1 MSPDRQRALDA
12 LRQAQKNLTFWRKN
26 NGLLTA
32 GVRIMWAQNDVK
44 DALDRYWGVISRE
57 ELLARHEALHEHHRG
72 ILFMDELDQA
82 KPRVKRQIYKVALT
96 RSLFN
101 PHRPPKGWTIKS

>member
-57 ELLARHEALHEHHRG
+57 ELG

>member
-57 ELLARHEALHEHHRG
+57 EL
-72 ILFMDELDQA
+72 A